1 MRVMTIRGI
10 AIRVHYL
17 CFLLMLVF
25 GICGQMME
33 AVVIFACVVFHEL
46 CHIVHKNHGSQF
58 YALLESV
65 LPDWRE
71 RKQKLTMR

>member
-1 MRVMTIRGI
+1 MTRDVLITLRGTQ
-10 AIRVHYL
+10 RYL
-17 CFLLMLVF
+17 
-25 GICGQMME
+25 GEEPE
-33 AVVIFACVVFHEL
+33 AVELVVVHEL